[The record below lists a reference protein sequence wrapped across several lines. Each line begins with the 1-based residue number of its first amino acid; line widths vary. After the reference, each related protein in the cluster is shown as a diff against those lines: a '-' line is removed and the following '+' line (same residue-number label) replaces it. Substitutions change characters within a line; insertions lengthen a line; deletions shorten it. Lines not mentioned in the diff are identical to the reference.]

1 MPKKSSKKQKVES
14 SSEPEGEE
22 EDVPS
27 ELDDPSSGEEGQQL
41 GYGEEDDE
49 LESGEMD
56 LDDELVGDG
65 DEGEEGEEEME

>member
-14 SSEPEGEE
+14 SSEPEGQEE
-22 EDVPS
+22 AVPS
-27 ELDDPSSGEEGQQL
+27 ELDSPSSGEEGQQL
-41 GYGEEDDE
+41 GNGEEDDG

-65 DEGEEGEEEME
+65 DDGEEGEEEME